1 MPEAPVDDH
10 GHPPAGKDDIR
21 PHTYAGDVDAVILV
35 EAIAAGV
42 QQGADLSLGAVFTRP
57 VAGLAVCDAY
67 DLGGWCVGTRS
78 SAAST
83 PRPGLA
89 ASSGA
94 RAPVAVPR
102 GDPPGPNGSRAL
114 CGSRRPGRRPGRRP
128 RSRSWSTP
136 NSRACARH
144 PLYDHQPAACTGWC
158 ADRAVRPR
166 ARRDA
171 QTAVPAVVAQRTSPQ
186 HVVAGGGQP
195 R

>member
-1 MPEAPVDDH
+1 MLRSSFGHPVMAVDPRRAAVLRAAMPEAPVDDH

-94 RAPVAVPR
+94 R
-102 GDPPGPNGSRAL
+102 G
-114 CGSRRPGRRPGRRP
+114 
-128 RSRSWSTP
+128 
-136 NSRACARH
+136 
-144 PLYDHQPAACTGWC
+144 
-158 ADRAVRPR
+158 
-166 ARRDA
+166 
-171 QTAVPAVVAQRTSPQ
+171 
-186 HVVAGGGQP
+186 AGG
-195 R
+195 